1 MIHLRSFGALS
12 LVLALA
18 GLAGCNQPSGDDS
31 ADTDVA
37 TSELAAEPAPAKP
50 NKGGKAHDKHHGGK
64 HGGPGMLLGAAL
76 RELDLT
82 DAQKSIL
89 QGQLDALRQ
98 DGEARPDHDA
108 ARAELAA
115 AVKSGRV
122 DESALL
128 AKAAPAAP
136 DTTRIAKA
144 VGVLHDTLT
153 AAQRKELVAAVEAK
167 MERGGPDGE
176 HERRGFKGDHER
188 RGAKGERGEAKDGEG
203 REGGKRGKHAGR
215 EMAGKGMEHGPMGH
229 LLKDLSLSDGQRE
242 KVKEALSKLAP
253 SEGDRDAMK
262 AKHEA
267 FRTQMKERLA
277 SFASDSFDANAF
289 VALPEGGAKFG
300 PDKMFG
306 HMVKTLAV
314 VVPILDDAQRAELA
328 KRIEEGPGAKA
339 R

>member
-82 DAQKSIL
+82 DAQKSII

-153 AAQRKELVAAVEAK
+153 AAQRKELVAAV
-167 MERGGPDGE
+167 
-176 HERRGFKGDHER
+176 
-188 RGAKGERGEAKDGEG
+188 EAKDGEG

>member
-82 DAQKSIL
+82 DAQKSII

-167 MERGGPDGE
+167 
-176 HERRGFKGDHER
+176 
-188 RGAKGERGEAKDGEG
+188 DGEG

-229 LLKDLSLSDGQRE
+229 LLKDLSLSDAQRE

-253 SEGDRDAMK
+253 NEGDRDAMK
-262 AKHEA
+262 A
-267 FRTQMKERLA
+267 
-277 SFASDSFDANAF
+277 
-289 VALPEGGAKFG
+289 
-300 PDKMFG
+300 
-306 HMVKTLAV
+306 
-314 VVPILDDAQRAELA
+314 
-328 KRIEEGPGAKA
+328 
-339 R
+339 